1 MHNNDGGN
9 RKREK
14 PKGHCWAQKKKKKK
28 PKINIFVDQKCKA
41 LSWANAAAY
50 QALSVKAAGGKW
62 KFSSGLILGL
72 KCSIQ
77 NGDKTQQCY

>member
-1 MHNNDGGN
+1 MEAI
-9 RKREK
+9 EK
-14 PKGHCWAQKKKKKK
+14 EKNQKVIAGLKKKKKK